1 MPTQGTTHHIVAIV
15 VFNGVVLG
23 DFAMPSEVFARVQL
37 EGGMYPYIVKICG
50 LAKTVMTD
58 HCTVVAPYTLAELQ
72 NADTIIVPGL
82 ADLDVDIPDALIH
95 GIRKAHQRGARIAS
109 ICSGAFILAA
119 TGLLHGLK
127 ATTHWLAAEEL
138 SRRYSGI
145 EVDANVLYVDNGQLR
160 TSAGAA
166 AGLDLVLHMI
176 RTDFGAAVAARAAR
190 IAVMPLERA
199 GGQAQFIERRIP
211 SANHGSLQ
219 PLLVWI
225 ENNLCSDLSVATL
238 AEKGA
243 MSIRSL
249 HRRFVEQTGVTPA
262 RWVLN
267 ARIRCAQELLET
279 TSLAVEQVSHESG
292 FGSSATFRA
301 RFHGSVG
308 TSPLVYR
315 RTFRGQ

>member
-1 MPTQGTTHHIVAIV
+1 
-15 VFNGVVLG
+15 L
-23 DFAMPSEVFARVQL
+23 FARVQL
-37 EGGMYPYIVKICG
+37 AGGMYPYLVKICG
-50 LAKTVMTD
+50 LAKTVTTD

-138 SRRYSGI
+138 SRRYPGI

-225 ENNLCSDLSVATL
+225 ETNPCGDLSVATL

-249 HRRFVEQTGVTPA
+249 HRRFVEHTGVTPA

-267 ARIRCAQELLET
+267 ARIRRAQELLET
-279 TSLAVEQVSHESG
+279 TSLSVEQVSHESG

-301 RFHGSVG
+301 RFHDSVG

-315 RTFRGQ
+315 RTFRGE